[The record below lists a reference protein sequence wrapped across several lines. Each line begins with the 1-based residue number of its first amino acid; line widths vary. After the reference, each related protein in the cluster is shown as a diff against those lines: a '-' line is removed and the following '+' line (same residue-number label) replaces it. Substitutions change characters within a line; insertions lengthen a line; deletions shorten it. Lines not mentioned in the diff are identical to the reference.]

1 MRFILI
7 LSLTLSLTLAVA
19 ANAGPEKEKEKEAGQ
34 WMAKVVSTLTV
45 LNDQVALIRQQA
57 EDLRKDVD
65 VIKSTIQTLTG
76 DYIQR
81 QGTLPKD
88 VAAALLAANDQSQAL
103 AGAIGG
109 ILNMTPR
116 PGVVDT

>member
-1 MRFILI
+1 MRFIL
-7 LSLTLSLTLAVA
+7 TLILTLAVA
-19 ANAGPEKEKEKEAGQ
+19 ANAGPEKEKDAGQ
-34 WMAKVVSTLTV
+34 WMAKVVSTLTM

-116 PGVVDT
+116 PGALDT